1 MFLRLFHAEP
11 SYLGPAAF
19 WPKTHPAQN
28 SNRDPPTMS
37 IFFMFSLPL
46 IPVSPSL
53 FGRTIECLLQR
64 YTAAGSLRPEEKEH
78 RDSSQLESKGELFTA
93 RCSRSRRGHTLA
105 IARD

>member
-19 WPKTHPAQN
+19 WPKTHPAPN

-37 IFFMFSLPL
+37 VFFMFCLPL
-46 IPVSPSL
+46 IPVSSLL

-64 YTAAGSLRPEEKEH
+64 YTAPARYDRKNRSIEIHLSSNLKVSFSPRDAQGLEEATPL
-78 RDSSQLESKGELFTA
+78 QL
-93 RCSRSRRGHTLA
+93 
-105 IARD
+105 